1 MLIFDGDYPMALGV
15 AMNRDLTRPV
25 EEVRTPEPH
34 AGTLRGWPDKEVMA
48 TIPEIR
54 RGEIG
59 AALVKAIAC
68 IKRPGYKHGECR
80 TDEIAYEGSRQI
92 RAKIYAKLESLFIQ
106 KHTARK
112 RRVFHREL
120 LAIIR
125 LMAHQTATDQPIE
138 SGLSI

>member
-25 EEVRTPEPH
+25 EEVRTAEPH

-59 AALVKAIAC
+59 AALVKAIPC

-80 TDEIAYEGSRQI
+80 TDEIAYAQAKGRIGQTNAILPAACGRSPPAAGGCGPRSRHAARR
-92 RAKIYAKLESLFIQ
+92 RAALLEKALEMAPNVL
-106 KHTARK
+106 KH
-112 RRVFHREL
+112 
-120 LAIIR
+120 
-125 LMAHQTATDQPIE
+125 P
-138 SGLSI
+138 